1 MRRKDKRGEICMED
15 RNKNQEER
23 IKNLRQKQKELEE
36 IQVLVNN
43 VENLKGKI
51 ANGNITMLQVQQM
64 IKEFKDRRQERET
77 DSGYDLEEVE

>member
-1 MRRKDKRGEICMED
+1 MED

-43 VENLKGKI
+43 VENLKEKI
-51 ANGNITMLQVQQM
+51 ANGNIAMLQVQQM
-64 IKEFKDRRQERET
+64 IEEFKDRRQERET